1 MGNSTTAVTT
11 VIFLDLAVM
20 TLVGSLLAALVVRW
34 RQPAVI
40 GEIIAGIL
48 LGPTLLGAL
57 PGHLTTVLFPTSVR
71 PVLSALASVGLVLF
85 MFGIGYEIDFGHLRT
100 ARRSVISVALAGVLL
115 PFGLGSGLGVWFY
128 REHAGLAGH
137 GVSELSFVLFLGVAM
152 AITAFPVLARI
163 IASCGLTGTRFGTY
177 MMTCSAGSDV
187 VAWSVLAFVTALI
200 TGHGIGNGFR
210 LTALLLAYVLALVFV
225 VRPALRWA
233 LTHER
238 LRDHGVGAAFPLA
251 VVGLFVSA
259 WVTTRLGFQPIFGA
273 FAFGAVFPRD
283 TVKAIAPSL
292 PRLIERASLLLV
304 PLFFITAGLNADIIG
319 LGARGWLDCLLVVAV
334 ACFGKFVGAATA
346 ARCNGIQPRR
356 AAAIGVL
363 MNSRGLT
370 ELVVIQVGVSL
381 GVIDQRL
388 TAMMIVMAVVT
399 TVAATPLFRWLYNDA
414 DQVASGGAIQVD
426 DRVLLSIGRD

>member
-1 MGNSTTAVTT
+1 MGNNT
-11 VIFLDLAVM
+11 IFLDLAVM
-20 TLVGSLLAALVVRW
+20 TLVGSLLAALAVRW

-57 PGHLTTVLFPTSVR
+57 PGHLTTALFPIAAR
-71 PVLSALASVGLVLF
+71 PVLSALAGVGLVLF
-85 MFGIGYEIDFGHLRT
+85 MFGIGYEIDFTHLRT

-115 PFGLGSGLGVWFY
+115 PFALGAGLALLFY
-128 REHAGLAGH
+128 RDAGH
-137 GVSELSFVLFLGVAM
+137 GVSRLSFVLFLGVAM

-163 IASCGLTGTRFGTY
+163 IASCGLSGTRFGTF
-177 MMTCSAGSDV
+177 MMSCSAGSDV
-187 VAWSVLAFVTALI
+187 VAWSVLAFVTAMI
-200 TGHGIGNGFR
+200 TGHGLANGFV
-210 LTALLLAYVLALVFV
+210 LTGVLLAYVLALVFV
-225 VRPALRWA
+225 VRPVLGWA
-233 LTHER
+233 LPR
-238 LRDHGVGAAFPLA
+238 LREHGIGAAFPIA
-251 VVGLFVSA
+251 IVGLFLSA
-259 WVTTRLGFQPIFGA
+259 WVTNRLGFQPIFGA
-273 FAFGAVFPRD
+273 FAFGAIFPRD
-283 TVKAIAPSL
+283 AVKQVAPSL

-319 LGARGWLDCLLVVAV
+319 LGAQGWLECLLVVAV
-334 ACFGKFVGAATA
+334 ACVGKFVGAAGA
-346 ARCNGIQPRR
+346 ARLSGIAPRR
-356 AAAIGVL
+356 AAAVGVL

-414 DQVASGGAIQVD
+414 DQVATGGAIKVD
-426 DRVLLSIGRD
+426 DRVLLRIGSD

>member
-1 MGNSTTAVTT
+1 MGNN

-20 TLVGSLLAALVVRW
+20 TLVGSLLAALAVRW

-57 PGHLTTVLFPTSVR
+57 PGHLTTVLFPTAAR
-71 PVLSALASVGLVLF
+71 PVLSALAGVGLVLF
-85 MFGIGYEIDFGHLRT
+85 MFGVGYEIDFADLRT

-115 PFGLGSGLGVWFY
+115 PFALGAGLALLFY

-137 GVSELSFVLFLGVAM
+137 GVSRLSFVLFLGVAM

-163 IASCGLTGTRFGTY
+163 ITSCGLSGTRFGTF
-177 MMTCSAGSDV
+177 MMSCSAGSDV
-187 VAWSVLAFVTALI
+187 VAWAVLAFVTALI
-200 TGHGIGNGFR
+200 TGHGLGNGFV
-210 LTALLLAYVLALVFV
+210 LTGVLLVYVLALVFV
-225 VRPALRWA
+225 VRPLLGWALRG
-233 LTHER
+233 
-238 LRDHGVGAAFPLA
+238 LRDHGIGAAFPI
-251 VVGLFVSA
+251 VIVGLFLSA
-259 WVTTRLGFQPIFGA
+259 WVTNRLGFQPIFGA
-273 FAFGAVFPRD
+273 FAFGAIFPRD
-283 TVKAIAPSL
+283 AVKEIAPSL

-319 LGARGWLDCLLVVAV
+319 LGAQGWLECLLVVAV
-334 ACFGKFVGAATA
+334 ACVGKFVGAAGG
-346 ARCNGIQPRR
+346 ARLSGIAPRR
-356 AAAIGVL
+356 SAAIGVL

-370 ELVVIQVGVSL
+370 ELIVIQVGVSL

-399 TVAATPLFRWLYNDA
+399 TVAATPLFRRLYNDA
-414 DQVASGGAIQVD
+414 DQVATGGAIKVD
-426 DRVLLSIGRD
+426 DRVLLRIGSD